1 MDIEKQLN
9 ILHLILTYKWFDK
22 IASGEK
28 TIEYRECS
36 EHWNR
41 IFETKNYE
49 LVRFQRGY
57 YKNPANMLF
66 AIKKISKWHGANDL
80 NQPTV
85 WAIELGERID

>member
-1 MDIEKQLN
+1 MNDNLSV
-9 ILHLILTYKWFDK
+9 LHLPMMYKWFDK

-28 TIEYRECS
+28 TTEYRECS
-36 EHWNR
+36 AYWNQR
-41 IFETKNYE
+41 FEKYHYN

-66 AIKKISKWHGANDL
+66 EIKNIHKWHGANDL
-80 NQPTV
+80 NLPVV